1 MLDALQQAVPD
12 QVTWFGL
19 KLEAARRSVTEV
31 SMRWAI
37 AVVALLLLSQSPAA
51 AQRVAYGSAWRPPM
65 VAEPGHWTERKR
77 ELWNMLVFN
86 AFDNQDHINS
96 GRPFW
101 SLEESMEFA

>member
-1 MLDALQQAVPD
+1 
-12 QVTWFGL
+12 
-19 KLEAARRSVTEV
+19 
-31 SMRWAI
+31 
-37 AVVALLLLSQSPAA
+37 
-51 AQRVAYGSAWRPPM
+51 M

>member
-1 MLDALQQAVPD
+1 
-12 QVTWFGL
+12 
-19 KLEAARRSVTEV
+19 
-31 SMRWAI
+31 
-37 AVVALLLLSQSPAA
+37 
-51 AQRVAYGSAWRPPM
+51 M

-77 ELWNMLVFN
+77 ELWNMLAFN